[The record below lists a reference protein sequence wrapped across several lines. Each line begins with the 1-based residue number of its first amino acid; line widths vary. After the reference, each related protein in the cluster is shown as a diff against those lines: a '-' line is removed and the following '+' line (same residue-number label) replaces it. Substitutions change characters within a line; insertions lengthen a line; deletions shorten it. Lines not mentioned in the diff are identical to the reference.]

1 MVKALMAI
9 DKWHGL
15 AMKRLSLWPRRA
27 IPFHMKRSFALRTLA
42 PLAAAFALLGS
53 SIGAT
58 AQVETNAAEQA
69 ADPQIASL
77 DEIIAAVDIPYETFT
92 LDNGLTTIVHTDR
105 KSPLVGVTVYY
116 RVGSK
121 SEPRGRTGFA
131 HLFEHIMFTG
141 SENVENFDIP
151 LEAAGSTGTNGST
164 SYDRTNYVET
174 VPSGALDLALMMEA
188 DRMGYLLGAVTQER
202 LDNQRAVV
210 QNEKRQGDNQP
221 YGLLEY
227 QLAEGLLPVGHPYR
241 HSVIGSMA
249 DLSAASLLDV
259 RQWFIDN
266 YGPNNVVLA
275 LTGDIDAETARPM
288 VERWFG
294 AIPRGPEVERYEG
307 GPVTLA
313 QPRYD
318 TMTDQVPQ
326 VLLIRAWTG
335 PDMQHPD
342 AVPLQVGMHILGG
355 LNSSRLDN
363 AMVRGAELATSVSG
377 YYQAYEQ
384 LGMAQAMVQ
393 VRPDATQEAAQAL
406 LEAEIARLITE
417 GPTQDELDRAT
428 TQIASGLVGSL
439 ERIGGFGGKGSILA
453 EGLLY
458 TGDADFYRTELERMA
473 ALSPEDVRAAM
484 ERWLSRPAYNLAVVP
499 GERTLDGG
507 NMGGWGDEHLNPPP
521 EPDTGV
527 DIEVTRTGPVIELP
541 TPAPVGEL
549 TFPQVERA
557 TLSNGI
563 EVVLARRAS
572 VPMVSLAL
580 TFDAGSVV
588 DPRGQYGVHETM
600 VDLLPEG
607 TTTRSALDIAVAQE
621 TLGASLSI
629 TAGAEST
636 TAFLSALSPNLV
648 PSLELMADVVRNP
661 AFEADAMER
670 VRSQRMAAVAQELS
684 SPAGLAN
691 RAFMPL
697 VYGATHPY
705 AHASSSGDST
715 VIEELSREDMVA
727 EHAEWIRPATATITA
742 VGDVTMEDL
751 VAALEAT
758 LGDWQDPGTPVPA
771 KQVDQPPMLANAP
784 RVVVVDRPNSP
795 SSYLVLGRPAGL
807 SGWQPELEA
816 LDLANEVIGNGFLSR
831 LNNDLRETRGWTYGI
846 RSSLPD
852 AQGPRVFRIATQ
864 VQADRTADSIEVILD
879 HLEAFPGTRPV
890 DDVELQRV
898 TDGNVRNLPNRFE
911 TNGQVLGALLS
922 NQRAGRDLRY
932 QVQLPQ
938 IYGAVDAEHINNA
951 AAEYLQ
957 PGNITVVVVGDR
969 ETVEPQLENLDI
981 DVTYVDAESL

>member
-1 MVKALMAI
+1 
-9 DKWHGL
+9 
-15 AMKRLSLWPRRA
+15 
-27 IPFHMKRSFALRTLA
+27 MKRSFALRTLT
-42 PLAAAFALLGS
+42 PLAAALALAGCATS
-53 SIGAT
+53 TTMPVETTADGGNIGAGT
-58 AQVETNAAEQA
+58 
-69 ADPQIASL
+69 QIAAL

-121 SEPRGRTGFA
+121 HEPRGRTGFA

-174 VPSGALDLALMMEA
+174 VPTGALDLALMMEA

-221 YGLLEY
+221 YGLIDYKLS
-227 QLAEGLLPVGHPYR
+227 EGLLPVGHPYR

-249 DLSAASLLDV
+249 DLSAAGLLDV
-259 RQWFIDN
+259 REWFTDN

-275 LTGDIDAETARPM
+275 LTGDIDAATARPM

-294 AIPRGPEVERYEG
+294 DIDRGPQVEQFDAA
-307 GPVTLA
+307 PVTLA
-313 QPRYD
+313 QSAYA

-326 VLLIRAWTG
+326 VLILRAWTG

-342 AVPLQVGMHILGG
+342 AVPLQVGMYILGG

-363 AMVRGAELATSVSG
+363 AMVRGEELATSVSA

-384 LGMAQAMVQ
+384 LGMAQASVQ
-393 VRPDATQEAAQAL
+393 VRTDATQEDAQAL
-406 LEAEIARLITE
+406 LEAEIARLISE
-417 GPTQDELDRAT
+417 GPTQDEMDRAT
-428 TQIASGLVGSL
+428 TQIASSLVGSL

-458 TGDADFYRTELERMA
+458 TGNADFYRTELEQMA
-473 ALSPEDVRAAM
+473 ALTPADVQAAM
-484 ERWLSRPAYNLAVVP
+484 ERWLTRPAYNLAVVP

-507 NMGGWGDEHLNPPP
+507 EMGGWGDEQSMQAP

-527 DIEVTRTGPVIELP
+527 EVEVTRTGPEIALP
-541 TPAPVGEL
+541 TPDPVGEL
-549 TFPQVERA
+549 TFPEIERA

-563 EVVLARRAS
+563 DVVLARRAS
-572 VPMVSLAL
+572 VPKVSLAL

-588 DPRGQYGVHETM
+588 DPQGQHGTHGTM
-600 VDLLPEG
+600 VDLLTEG
-607 TTTRSALDIAVAQE
+607 TTTRSALDIAIEQE

-629 TAGAEST
+629 DAGMEST
-636 TAFLSALSPNLV
+636 TAYLSALSANLV
-648 PSLELMADVVRNP
+648 PSMELMADVVRNP
-661 AFEADAMER
+661 AFAPDAMER
-670 VRSQRMAAVAQELS
+670 VRSQRLAAVAQELS

-697 VYGATHPY
+697 VYGERHPY
-705 AHASSSGDST
+705 AYASTSGNAAA
-715 VIEELSREDMVA
+715 IEGLTRADMVA
-727 EHAEWIRPATATITA
+727 EHAEWIRPEIATITA
-742 VGDVTMEDL
+742 VGDVTMDEL
-751 VAALEAT
+751 VASLEAT
-758 LGDWQDPGTPVPA
+758 LGDWQGPSTPVPA
-771 KQVDQPPMLANAP
+771 RNVDLAASASDAP
-784 RVVVVDRPNSP
+784 RIVVVDRPNSP
-795 SSYLVLGRPAGL
+795 SSYLVLGRPTPL
-807 SGWQPELEA
+807 SGWQPDMEA

-852 AQGPRVFRIATQ
+852 AQGPRIMRIATQ
-864 VQADRTADSIEVILD
+864 VQADRTADSIRVILD
-879 HLEAFPGTRPV
+879 QLEAFPGSRPV

-898 TDGNVRNLPNRFE
+898 TDGNVRNLPNRYE
-911 TNGQVLGALLS
+911 TNGQVLGALLA
-922 NQRAGRDLRY
+922 NQNAGRDDRY
-932 QVQLPQ
+932 QVMLPQ
-938 IYGAVDAEHINNA
+938 LYAAVDAQDINA
-951 AAEYLQ
+951 AARDYLQ
-957 PGNITVVVVGDR
+957 PGNITIVVVGDR
-969 ETVEPQLENLDI
+969 ETVEPQLEALEMDVDYI
-981 DVTYVDAESL
+981 DADSL

>member
-1 MVKALMAI
+1 ME
-9 DKWHGL
+9 
-15 AMKRLSLWPRRA
+15 
-27 IPFHMKRSFALRTLA
+27 T
-42 PLAAAFALLGS
+42 
-53 SIGAT
+53 AT
-58 AQVETNAAEQA
+58 APVAEA
-69 ADPQIASL
+69 EAEPQIASL

-92 LDNGLTTIVHTDR
+92 LENGLTTIVHTDR

-174 VPSGALDLALMMEA
+174 VPTGALDLALMMEA
-188 DRMGYLLGAVTQER
+188 DRMGYLLGALSQER
-202 LDNQRAVV
+202 LDNQRSVV

-221 YGLLEY
+221 YGLLNY
-227 QLAEGLLPVGHPYR
+227 QLSEGLLPVGHPYR

-249 DLSAASLLDV
+249 DLSAASLEDV
-259 RQWFIDN
+259 RQWFVDN
-266 YGPNNVVLA
+266 YGPNNVVLS

-294 AIPRGPEVERYEG
+294 AIPRGPEVQQFEG

-313 QPRYD
+313 EPRYD

-326 VLLIRAWTG
+326 VLIVRAWTG

-342 AVPLQVGMHILGG
+342 AVPLQVGMYILGG

-363 AMVRGAELATSVSG
+363 AMVRGEEVATFVSG

-393 VRPDATQEAAQAL
+393 VRPDATQEEAQAL
-406 LEAEIARLITE
+406 LEEEIARLIAE

-428 TQIASGLVGSL
+428 TQIASSLVGSL
-439 ERIGGFGGKGSILA
+439 ESIGGFGGKGSILA

-458 TGDADFYRTELERMA
+458 TGSADFYRTELERMEQ
-473 ALSPEDVRAAM
+473 LSPEDVRAAM

-507 NMGGWGDEHLNPPP
+507 EMGGWGDEHLNPPP
-521 EPDTGV
+521 EPDSGS
-527 DIEVTRTGPVIELP
+527 DIEVTRTGPEIELP

-563 EVVLARRAS
+563 DVVLARRAS
-572 VPMVSLAL
+572 VPKVSLAL
-580 TFDAGSVV
+580 TFDAGAAV
-588 DPRGQYGVHETM
+588 DHVGEYGTHGTM
-600 VDLLPEG
+600 VSLLSEG
-607 TTTRSALDIAVAQE
+607 TISRSALDIAVEQE
-621 TLGASLSI
+621 TLGASVSVS
-629 TAGAEST
+629 AGAERT
-636 TAFLSALSPNLV
+636 TAFLNALSPDLQ
-648 PSLELMADVVRNP
+648 PSLELLADLVRNP
-661 AFEADAMER
+661 AFEADAIER

-684 SPAGLAN
+684 SPADIAN
-691 RAFMPL
+691 RAFLPL
-697 VYGATHPY
+697 VYGDTHPY
-705 AHASSSGDST
+705 AHASNSGSAE
-715 VIEELSREDMVA
+715 VISALTREDLVA
-727 EHAEWIRPATATITA
+727 EHAEWIRPETATITT
-742 VGDVTMEDL
+742 VGDVTMDDL

-758 LGDWQDPGTPVPA
+758 LGDWQGSATSAGEKDANVPTPT
-771 KQVDQPPMLANAP
+771 ANAP

-795 SSYLVLGRPAGL
+795 SSYLVLGRLTPL
-807 SGWQPELEA
+807 SGWEPGLEA
-816 LDLANEVIGNGFLSR
+816 LDLANEVLGNGFLSR

-846 RSSLPD
+846 RSSIPNAD
-852 AQGPRVFRIATQ
+852 GTRVMRIATQ
-864 VQADRTADSIEVILD
+864 VQADRTADSIRVILD
-879 HLEAFPGTRPV
+879 HLEAFPASRPV

-898 TDGNVRNLPNRFE
+898 TDGNVRNLPNRYE
-911 TNGQVLGALLS
+911 TNGQVLGALLA
-922 NQRAGRDLRY
+922 NQSAGRNDRY

-938 IYGAVDAEHINNA
+938 LYGAVDADDLNA
-951 AAEYLQ
+951 AARDYLQ

-969 ETVEPQLENLDI
+969 ETVEPQLETLDMSVEYI
-981 DVTYVDAESL
+981 DAESL

>member
-1 MVKALMAI
+1 
-9 DKWHGL
+9 
-15 AMKRLSLWPRRA
+15 MKRLSFEARRA
-27 IPFHMKRSFALRTLA
+27 IPFHMKRSLALRTLA
-42 PLAAAFALLGS
+42 PLAAALVLAGCS
-53 SIGAT
+53 TTAAT
-58 AQVETNAAEQA
+58 PAETAAAQTLEAE
-69 ADPQIASL
+69 PQIASL
-77 DEIIAAVDIPYETFT
+77 DDIIAAVDIPYETFT

-121 SEPRGRTGFA
+121 HEPRGRTGFA

-141 SENVENFDIP
+141 SENVDNFDIP

-174 VPSGALDLALMMEA
+174 VPTGALDLALMMEA

-221 YGLLEY
+221 YGLINY
-227 QLAEGLLPVGHPYR
+227 QLSEGLLPVGHPYR

-259 RQWFIDN
+259 REWFTDN
-266 YGPNNVVLA
+266 YGPNNVVLS

-294 AIPRGPEVERYEG
+294 AIPRGPEVEQFDA

-313 QPRYD
+313 EPRSD

-326 VLLIRAWTG
+326 VLLVRAWTG

-342 AVPLQVGMHILGG
+342 AVPLQVGMYILGG
-355 LNSSRLDN
+355 LASSRLDN
-363 AMVRGAELATSVSG
+363 AMVRGAELATSVSAA
-377 YYQAYEQ
+377 YQAYEQ
-384 LGMAQAMVQ
+384 IGYAQTYVQ
-393 VRPDATQEAAQAL
+393 VRPDKSQDEAQAL
-406 LEAEIARLITE
+406 LETEIARLIAE

-428 TQIASGLVGSL
+428 TQIASSLVGSL

-458 TGDADFYRTELERMA
+458 TGNADFYRTELERMA
-473 ALSPEDVRAAM
+473 QLLPEDVRAAM

-507 NMGGWGDEHLNPPP
+507 AMGGWGDEHLTPAP

-527 DIEVTRTGPVIELP
+527 DIEVTRTGPEIPLP
-541 TPAPVGEL
+541 TPEPVGEL

-572 VPMVSLAL
+572 VPKVSLAL

-588 DPRGQYGVHETM
+588 DPAGQYGTHATM
-600 VDLLPEG
+600 VDLLSEG
-607 TTTRSALDIAVAQE
+607 TTTRSALDIAVKQE
-621 TLGASLSI
+621 TLGASLSFDAGSET
-629 TAGAEST
+629 TA
-636 TAFLSALSPNLV
+636 AFLSALSPNLQ
-648 PSLELMADVVRNP
+648 PSLELLADVVRNP
-661 AFEADAMER
+661 AFAPDAMER
-670 VRSQRMAAVAQELS
+670 VKSQRTAGVAQELS

-691 RAFMPL
+691 RAFYAL
-697 VYGATHPY
+697 VYGETHPY
-705 AHASSSGDST
+705 AYASTAGDAE
-715 VIEELSREDMVA
+715 VIGALTREDMVA

-742 VGDVTMEDL
+742 VGDVTIDEL

-758 LGDWQDPGTPVPA
+758 LGDWQDPATPVPA
-771 KQVDQPPMLANAP
+771 KDVDQTLPLANAP
-784 RVVVVDRPNSP
+784 RVVVVNRPNSP
-795 SSYLVLGRPAGL
+795 SSYLVLGRPARIA
-807 SGWQPELEA
+807 GWQPGMEA
-816 LDLANEVIGNGFLSR
+816 LDLANEVIGSGFLSR
-831 LNNDLRETRGWTYGI
+831 LNNDLRETKGWTYGI
-846 RSSLPD
+846 GSSLPN
-852 AQGPRVFRIATQ
+852 AQGPRTFRIATQ

-879 HLEAFPGTRPV
+879 QLEAFPASRPV
-890 DDVELQRV
+890 DAVELQRV

-922 NQRAGRDLRY
+922 NQNAGRDDRY
-932 QVQLPQ
+932 QTLLPQ
-938 IYGAVDAEHINNA
+938 LYSAIDAEDINA
-951 AAEYLQ
+951 AARDYLQ
-957 PGNITVVVVGDR
+957 PENITIVVVGDR

-981 DVTYVDAESL
+981 DVTYVEADSL